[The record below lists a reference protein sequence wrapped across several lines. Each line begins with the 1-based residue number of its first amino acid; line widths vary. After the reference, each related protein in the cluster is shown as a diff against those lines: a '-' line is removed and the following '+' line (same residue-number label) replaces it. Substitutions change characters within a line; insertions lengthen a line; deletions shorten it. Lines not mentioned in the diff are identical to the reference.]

1 MTLAAPSLRCALLAL
16 LLAFAR
22 LHAAD
27 VSASDSA
34 NRPLSAS
41 DRDPADAS
49 TNPSN
54 ALTSS
59 ANSTSVSAPERETVV
74 LLHGLG
80 LNRLAMGRLANS
92 LRRDGYRVIN
102 VSYSSRSASLEEL
115 AATWLPDLLRA
126 HKVDTAPRL
135 HFVTHSMGGILLRL
149 YLRDQRP
156 ANLGRLVMIAPPN
169 HGSEVAEK
177 LRENCF
183 FRLFTGQN
191 GRRLGTGPDSLPL
204 QLGPLE
210 NADLGII
217 AGSRSLNPLFSAWI
231 GRPSDGKVAIEST
244 KLDGMRDHLVVPISH
259 TWLQYRR
266 PVIAQVRA
274 YLHEGKFQH
283 DTLAA
288 TPMR

>member
-27 VSASDSA
+27 VSADDSA
-34 NRPLSAS
+34 NGPLSAP
-41 DRDPADAS
+41 DLDPADAS
-49 TNPSN
+49 ANPSD

-59 ANSTSVSAPERETVV
+59 ANSTSASGPESETVV

-102 VSYSSRSASLEEL
+102 VSYSSRSVSLEEL
-115 AATWLPDLLRA
+115 AATWLPELLRA

-156 ANLGRLVMIAPPN
+156 ANLGRIVMIAPPN

-191 GRRLGTGPDSLPL
+191 GRRLGTGPDSLPQ

-210 NADLGII
+210 NVDLGII

-244 KLDGMRDHLVVPISH
+244 KLAGMSDHLVVPISH

-266 PVIAQVRA
+266 PVIAQVTA
-274 YLHEGKFQH
+274 YLRTGKFQH
-283 DTLAA
+283 DTPAA